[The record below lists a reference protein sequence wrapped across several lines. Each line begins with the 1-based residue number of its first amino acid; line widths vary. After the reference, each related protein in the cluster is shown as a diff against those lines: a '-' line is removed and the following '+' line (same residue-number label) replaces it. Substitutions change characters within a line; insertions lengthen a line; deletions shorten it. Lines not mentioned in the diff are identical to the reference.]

1 LQRDELRAGLLD
13 GEPALSAE
21 ARARPDL

>member
-1 LQRDELRAGLLD
+1 LQRDELRVGLLN

-21 ARARPDL
+21 ARARR